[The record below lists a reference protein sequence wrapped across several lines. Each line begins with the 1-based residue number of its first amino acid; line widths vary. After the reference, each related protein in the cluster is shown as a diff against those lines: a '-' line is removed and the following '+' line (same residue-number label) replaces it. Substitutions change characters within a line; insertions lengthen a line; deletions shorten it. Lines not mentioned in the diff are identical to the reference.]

1 LCDNVNIDGTVRLPR
16 NHQGYLDILSS
27 KIQKRWRGARRRVS
41 KRVSWASAIGVSSS
55 LLNVSRERRRA
66 HATAR
71 ICPATIAQVR
81 GANWLRFLRH
91 TPSLAAIDFDPSVR
105 SRNIERNYGQFTMPS
120 SPSPNAY
127 PPRGPCRPAA
137 GPVIARRWIG
147 PRIDC
152 FGISIPILRAQPINA
167 PARERGVG
175 VHAAPANATA
185 RPL

>member
-1 LCDNVNIDGTVRLPR
+1 MAPCVYRGITKDISISSQRFKNAGAERDAASPSA
-16 NHQGYLDILSS
+16 YL
-27 KIQKRWRGARRRVS
+27 RHGRR
-41 KRVSWASAIGVSSS
+41 ASAIGVSSS
-55 LLNVSRERRRA
+55 LLNVSRERP

-71 ICPATIAQVR
+71 ICRATIAQVR